1 MARTPM
7 PDLQPPREPDGL
19 TTWQVVL
26 TLADAE
32 GRAISTRIPSDNAPI
47 LLAETDVFEFTSEGR
62 LMGLVP
68 RGVVAYIKR
77 VTVTP

>member
-32 GRAISTRIPSDNAPI
+32 GRAISTRIPSEDHPR
-47 LLAETDVFEFTSEGR
+47 LRPEDDVFEFRVEGEI
-62 LMGLVP
+62 MGLVP